1 MGELMR
7 MVLIQ
12 KLEQKQIFESSDGRL
27 LRQLTQDELETELTR
42 AENRDQLLQIRE
54 G

>member
-27 LRQLTQDELETELTR
+27 LRQLTQDELETELQR
-42 AENRDQLLQIRE
+42 AENREQLLQVRE